1 MRGPGGLPYAT
12 ARDRAGEVTHGQ
24 GSAANA
30 ADERR
35 RGDHVSAAELENA
48 GEQVPGDIDIHTTA
62 GKLADFERRVQEAT
76 HAGSERAVEK
86 QHAAGKMTA
95 RERIETLLDPGS
107 FTEFDEFARHRS
119 SNFGMDAKR
128 PFGDGVVTG
137 YGTVDGRPVAIFSQ
151 DVTVFGGSLGEVYGE
166 KIVKILDF
174 AVKNGCPMIGINEGG
189 GARIQEGVVSL
200 GLYGEIF
207 RRNVHA
213 SGVIPQISLVM
224 GAAAGGHVYSPALT
238 DFVVMVDKTSQM
250 FITGPDV
257 VKTVTGEDVTLEEL
271 GGARTHNTK
280 SGVAHYLGE
289 DEADALDYVKALL
302 SYLPSNNLDPLPALD
317 IAPVDV
323 VLPDALT
330 DEDLELDTFI
340 PDSANTPYDMH
351 TVIEHVVDDG
361 EFLEVQP
368 LFAPNILIGFGRVEG
383 RPVGVVAN
391 QPTQFAGTLD
401 IDASEKAARFV
412 RTCDAFNIPVLTFVD
427 VPGFLP
433 GTSQEWE
440 GIIRRGAKLI
450 YAYAEA
456 TVPLVTVITRKA
468 YGGAYDVM
476 GSKHLG
482 ADVNLAWPS
491 AQIAVVGAQGAVGIL
506 YRKEL
511 AAADDPDTR
520 RAELIAEYED
530 TLANPYI
537 AADRGYVDAV
547 IPPSH
552 TRVQVTKALRV
563 LANKRQSLPPKKHGN
578 IPL

>member
-1 MRGPGGLPYAT
+1 MRGRQALPYAT
-12 ARDRAGEVTHGQ
+12 ARDSGR
-24 GSAANA
+24 
-30 ADERR
+30 DRERR
-35 RGDHVSAAELENA
+35 GAR
-48 GEQVPGDIDIHTTA
+48 P
-62 GKLADFERRVQEAT
+62 RRRRHPHDSRKARRLRAT

-86 QHAAGKMTA
+86 PHAAGKITA
-95 RERIETLLDPGS
+95 SERIDALLDPGS
-107 FTEFDEFARHRS
+107 FTEFDEFARHWYT
-119 SNFGMDAKR
+119 NFGMESKR
-128 PFGDGVVTG
+128 PFDDGVVTG

-174 AVKNGCPMIGINEGG
+174 AMKNGCPIIGINEGG

-207 RRNVHA
+207 QRNVHA

-224 GAAAGGHVYSPALT
+224 GPAAGGHVYSPALT

-280 SGVAHYLGE
+280 SGVAHYLAE

-317 IAPVDV
+317 VAQVQTA
-323 VLPDALT
+323 LPDALT
-330 DEDLELDTFI
+330 DEDRELDTFI
-340 PDSANTPYDMH
+340 PDSPNTPYDMH
-351 TVIEHVVDDG
+351 TVIEHVLDDG
-361 EFLEVQP
+361 ELLEVQP
-368 LFAPNILIGFGRVEG
+368 LFAHNLLIGFGRIEG
-383 RPVGVVAN
+383 RRGGVVAN

-440 GIIRRGAKLI
+440 GIIRRGAKRS
-450 YAYAEA
+450 EEH
-456 TVPLVTVITRKA
+456 T
-468 YGGAYDVM
+468 
-476 GSKHLG
+476 S
-482 ADVNLAWPS
+482 
-491 AQIAVVGAQGAVGIL
+491 
-506 YRKEL
+506 EL
-511 AAADDPDTR
+511 
-520 RAELIAEYED
+520 
-530 TLANPYI
+530 
-537 AADRGYVDAV
+537 
-547 IPPSH
+547 
-552 TRVQVTKALRV
+552 
-563 LANKRQSLPPKKHGN
+563 QSLAY
-578 IPL
+578 LVCRL

>member
-1 MRGPGGLPYAT
+1 MRPGSGPRLRYGA
-12 ARDRAGEVTHGQ
+12 
-24 GSAANA
+24 
-30 ADERR
+30 
-35 RGDHVSAAELENA
+35 VSAAELENA
-48 GEQVPGDIDIHTTA
+48 GENVPGDIDIPTPA
-62 GKLADFERRVQEAT
+62 GKLADFERRIEEAV

-95 RERIETLLDPGS
+95 RERIEALLDPGS

-119 SNFGMDAKR
+119 TNFGMESRR

-166 KIVKILDF
+166 KIVKVQDF
-174 AVKNGCPMIGINEGG
+174 AVTNGCPVIGINEGG

-213 SGVIPQISLVM
+213 SGVIPQISLIM

-280 SGVAHYLGE
+280 SGVAHYLAQ

-302 SYLPSNNLDPLPALD
+302 SYLPSNNLDPVPA
-317 IAPVDV
+317 IEAAPVDV
-323 VLPDALT
+323 ALPEALT
-330 DEDLELDTFI
+330 DEDRELDTFI
-340 PDSANTPYDMH
+340 PDSPNTPYDMH
-351 TVIEHVVDDG
+351 TVVEHVLDDD
-361 EFLEVQP
+361 EFLEVQA
-368 LFAPNILIGFGRVEG
+368 LWAPNIITGFGRVEG

-433 GTSQEWE
+433 GTSQEWD

-456 TVPLVTVITRKA
+456 TVPLITVITRKA

-482 ADVNLAWPS
+482 ADLNLAWPT
-491 AQIAVVGAQGAVGIL
+491 AQIAVMGAQGAVGIL

-511 AAADDPDTR
+511 AASDDPAGQ
-520 RAELIAEYED
+520 RAELEAEY
-530 TLANPYI
+530 TLQLATPSPP
-537 AADRGYVDAV
+537 AERGYINNV
-547 IPPSH
+547 ISPH
-552 TRVQVTKALRV
+552 ETRGETTKAQRV
-563 LANKRQSLPPKKHGN
+563 LRNKRETHPPKKHGN
-578 IPL
+578 IP